1 MIQHFGF
8 YEKEKPVAG
17 IYDVLKT
24 HPGRQKKHEC
34 PTKTTF
40 LKDFRTEKIISKATS
55 KNLMKKNQKTKL
67 NELCSLNLMFFQYK
81 RNLIVLNV

>member
-8 YEKEKPVAG
+8 YEKEEPVVG
-17 IYDVLKT
+17 IYDVMKT
-24 HPGRQKKHEC
+24 HPGRYRKHES

-55 KNLMKKNQKTKL
+55 KNLMKK
-67 NELCSLNLMFFQYK
+67 
-81 RNLIVLNV
+81 